1 MSEYLGGGEALV
13 SGIINVDG
21 LRDFRVRG
29 QWQNL
34 VKDMRVEEYKLIY
47 DAMMAKGGIY
57 PRNLCIEEPPL
68 TEDGQLELVKHQVNK
83 MVAMGIYTPPPGWE
97 PYEVSKEVQERIKKA
112 NAIS

>member
-1 MSEYLGGGEALV
+1 MAEVRSLIIEAASCLNILV
-13 SGIINVDG
+13 GVRPWSAALSMWNG

-68 TEDGQLELVKHQVNK
+68 TEEGQLELVKHQVNK

-97 PYEVSKEVQERIKKA
+97 TL
-112 NAIS
+112 

>member
-13 SGIINVDG
+13 SSIINVDG

-68 TEDGQLELVKHQVNK
+68 TEGGQLELVKHQVNK
-83 MVAMGIYTPPPGWE
+83 MVAMGIYTAPPGWE
-97 PYEVSKEVQERIKKA
+97 PYEVSEEVQERIKKA